1 MRRLRL
7 ALCVGREHMNEKEY
21 AIHMMSWIDKLGL
34 PEIEHA
40 ELAYQMAKSFW
51 LEGKPQEFE
60 EVKEKLWEWVDL
72 NGGPRI
78 TGNPDMVKVRMI
90 ICVASENVEEVQD
103 MGFFEDLLV
112 SLGYSYKEVY
122 AGT

>member
-1 MRRLRL
+1 
-7 ALCVGREHMNEKEY
+7 MNEKEY

-51 LEGKPQEFE
+51 LEGKQQEFE

-78 TGNPDMVKVRMI
+78 IGNPDMVKVRMI

-112 SLGYSYKEVY
+112 SLGYSYKEAY

>member
-1 MRRLRL
+1 
-7 ALCVGREHMNEKEY
+7 MNEKEY

-34 PEIEHA
+34 PNIESV
-40 ELAYQMAKSFW
+40 EKAYSMAKSYWVDNQTQTFD
-51 LEGKPQEFE
+51 EIKS
-60 EVKEKLWEWVDL
+60 KLWEWVDS
-72 NGGPRI
+72 NGGPRFADNSEMI
-78 TGNPDMVKVRMI
+78 KVRMV

-112 SLGYSYKEVY
+112 NLGYSYEEAY